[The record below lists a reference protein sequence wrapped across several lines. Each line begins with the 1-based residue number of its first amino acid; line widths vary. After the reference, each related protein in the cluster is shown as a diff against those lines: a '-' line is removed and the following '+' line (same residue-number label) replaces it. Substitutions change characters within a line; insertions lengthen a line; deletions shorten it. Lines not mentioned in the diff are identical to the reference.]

1 MVFYLN
7 EIILYIFKG
16 LKETQFPFSFVA
28 QNGFHDLLKTRNAE
42 EKAIAIL
49 PKLIV
54 PIRESLAANDD
65 KVFEA
70 GLSALGQLSDTV
82 GPHLNPYIKTYLSIV
97 RQP

>member
-1 MVFYLN
+1 MTF
-7 EIILYIFKG
+7 IFTKG

-28 QNGFHDLLKTRNAE
+28 QSGFKDLLDTRNAS

-49 PKLIV
+49 PKLVV
-54 PIRESLAANDD
+54 PVREALAANDD

-70 GLSALGQLSDTV
+70 ALNALGQLSDTV

-97 RQP
+97 SY